1 MEGFGE
7 ITNKIDK
14 SIYQG
19 FFQNNQRAN
28 GPGHLKT
35 NQMIYEGYWENGNFY
50 KGIIINEKEQI
61 IYLGE
66 VHPGIIPLK
75 NGQVYALNL
84 DSYSTKYKATF
95 S

>member
-7 ITNKIDK
+7 KTNNLDM

-19 FFQNNQRAN
+19 FFQRNQPN

-35 NQMIYEGYWENGNFY
+35 NQMIYEGYWENGIFC
-50 KGIIINEKEQI
+50 KGIIIDQNEQT
-61 IYLGE
+61 IYLSE
-66 VHPGIIPLK
+66 IHPGTIPLK
-75 NGQVYALNL
+75 NGQGYVLKL
-84 DSYSTKYKATF
+84 EDYSTKYKVTF

>member
-7 ITNKIDK
+7 KTNNSDM

-19 FFQNNQRAN
+19 FFQRNMPN

-35 NQMIYEGYWENGNFY
+35 NQMIYEGYWQNGIFC
-50 KGIIINEKEQI
+50 KGIIINEKEQT

-66 VHPGIIPLK
+66 VHPGTIPLK

-84 DSYSTKYKATF
+84 DSYSTKCKATF

>member
-7 ITNKIDK
+7 KTNNSDM

-19 FFQNNQRAN
+19 FFQRNMPN
-28 GPGHLKT
+28 GPGHLNS

-50 KGIIINEKEQI
+50 KGIIINKKEQT

-75 NGQVYALNL
+75 NGQIYVLNL

>member
-7 ITNKIDK
+7 KTNNSDM

-19 FFQNNQRAN
+19 FFQRNMPN

-66 VHPGIIPLK
+66 VHPGII
-75 NGQVYALNL
+75 Q
-84 DSYSTKYKATF
+84 
-95 S
+95 